1 MTARNPLYY
10 DSGNLVEM
18 TAGELLE
25 WQREAIQQYAANP
38 SVVITVGSGNI
49 GTTCLL
55 YTSPSPRD
63 RQKSRMPSS
72 A

>member
-18 TAGELLE
+18 SAGELLE

-49 GTTCLL
+49 GTTI
-55 YTSPSPRD
+55 
-63 RQKSRMPSS
+63 
-72 A
+72 